1 MATRRDQLQSYQ
13 FLTQRV
19 ISAFVMRETDPAQ
32 SPLRRG
38 IGAVFA
44 GIMITVL
51 VAAGFGVYGILTKVG
66 TSRWRA
72 DGSVV
77 VEKESG
83 ASFVYFGGVLHPTL
97 NYASAMLAAGR
108 TSPAVFRVSGESLAG
123 VPRGVM
129 VGIPGA
135 PNSLPEPRHRLD
147 MPWTICATPDPGSPD
162 GGGRVVTLA
171 VGAAPSGGRR
181 LDDAGLLVREATTE
195 ATFLIW
201 HGRRHRVEESRTVV
215 PALFGAVAADAPIGT
230 SWLITLPSGQDI
242 APIPLSDR
250 GRPSSA
256 APGRKIGD
264 VLVVST
270 GSGPQHYLVLDDGLA
285 PITDLQ
291 KAILAATSLVQPRQV
306 QLSEV
311 TAVRTSARVFR
322 SGGEIEPPATVP
334 RLEQPGP
341 RDLVCAE
348 TGDAGQPPTL
358 WVGTSVTGLRA
369 AIPSAV
375 GQGVNLADR
384 VFVPP
389 GQVAVVRAL
398 GAPEAPSGAFNII
411 TDLAIR
417 FPVPSAEVL
426 QMLGYSPDQAV
437 DVPASL
443 VTRVP
448 AGPTLDPEAA
458 LQPAS
463 ARAAG

>member
-44 GIMITVL
+44 GIMIMVL

-66 TSRWRA
+66 TSSWRT

-77 VEKESG
+77 VEKETG

-108 TSPAVFRVSGESLAG
+108 PRPAVFRISGESLAG

-135 PNSLPEPRHRLD
+135 PNSLPGPRHRLEL
-147 MPWTICATPDPGSPD
+147 PWTICAAPDPASSDPGAS
-162 GGGRVVTLA
+162 VVTLA
-171 VGAAPSGGRR
+171 VGVAPSGGRR
-181 LDDAGLLVREATTE
+181 LNDSGLMVGEATSG
-195 ATFLIW
+195 ATYLIW
-201 HGRRHRVEESRTVV
+201 HGRRYRVQDPRTVV
-215 PALFGAVAADAPIGT
+215 PALFGAVVAVAPVGA
-230 SWLITLPSGQDI
+230 SWLSTLPSGQDI
-242 APIPLSDR
+242 APISVNDR
-250 GRPSSA
+250 GRPSVA
-256 APGRKIGD
+256 VPGRKVGD

-285 PITDLQ
+285 PITVLQ
-291 KAILAATSLVQPRQV
+291 QAILAAASLARPQQV

-311 TAVRTSARVFR
+311 TGARTSERVLR
-322 SGGEIEPPATVP
+322 PGGETEPPAGVP
-334 RLEQPGP
+334 PLEQPGA
-341 RDLVCAE
+341 RDPVCAE
-348 TGDAGQPPTL
+348 TGDAGEPPAL
-358 WVGTSVTGLRA
+358 WVGPSVTGLNA
-369 AIPSAV
+369 AITTAV
-375 GQGVNLADR
+375 GRGPNLADR

-389 GQVAVVRAL
+389 GRVAVVRVL
-398 GAPEAPSGAFNII
+398 GAPEAPSGAFSVI
-411 TDLAIR
+411 TDLGIR
-417 FPVPSAEVL
+417 YPVPSADVL
-426 QMLGYSPDQAV
+426 QMLGYGPDQAV

-443 VTRVP
+443 VARVP
-448 AGPTLDPEAA
+448 SGPTLDPAAA
-458 LQPAS
+458 LRP
-463 ARAAG
+463 ARASE

>member
-66 TSRWRA
+66 TTRWKA

-108 TSPAVFRVSGESLAG
+108 TNPAVFRVSGESLAG

-135 PNSLPEPRHRLD
+135 PNSLPAPRHRLEL
-147 MPWTICATPDPGSPD
+147 PWTICAVPDPASPD
-162 GGGRVVTLA
+162 TGGSVVALA
-171 VGAAPSGGRR
+171 VGTAPSGGRR
-181 LDDAGLLVREATTE
+181 LDDAALLVRESTTE

-201 HGRRHRVEESRTVV
+201 HGRRYRVEESKTVV
-215 PALFGAVAADAPIGT
+215 PALFGAVVADVPVGT
-230 SWLITLPSGQDI
+230 SWLITVPSGQDI
-242 APIPLSDR
+242 RPIPLSDR
-250 GRPSSA
+250 GRPSGA
-256 APGRKIGD
+256 VPGRRIGD

-285 PITDLQ
+285 PITALQ
-291 KAILAATSLVQPRQV
+291 EAILAAASSAEPEQV

-311 TAVRTSARVFR
+311 TGAKTSARVLR
-322 SGGEIEPPATVP
+322 PGGEIEPPATVP

-348 TGDAGQPPTL
+348 TGDAGQPPAM
-358 WVGTSVTGLRA
+358 WVGPTVTGLNA
-369 AIPSAV
+369 AIPSEV
-375 GQGVNLADR
+375 GPGTNLAQR

-389 GQVAVVRAL
+389 GRVAVVRIL
-398 GAPEAPSGAFNII
+398 GAPEAPAGAFSII

-426 QMLGYSPDQAV
+426 QMLGYNPNDAV

-443 VTRVP
+443 VGRVP
-448 AGPTLDPEAA
+448 VGPTLDPQAA
-458 LQPAS
+458 LRPA
-463 ARAAG
+463 AAAE

>member
-19 ISAFVMRETDPAQ
+19 ISALVMRETDPAQ

-44 GIMITVL
+44 GIMIMVL

-66 TSRWRA
+66 TSRWKA

-108 TSPAVFRVSGESLAG
+108 TSPAVFRVSSESLAG

-135 PNSLPEPRHRLD
+135 PNSLPGPRGQLKL
-147 MPWTICATPDPGSPD
+147 PWTICAAPDASGSD
-162 GGGRVVTLA
+162 SGASVVTLA
-171 VGAAPSGGRR
+171 VGVAPSGGRR
-181 LDDAGLLVREATTE
+181 LDQAGLLVREATTG
-195 ATFLIW
+195 TTHFVW
-201 HGRRHRVEESRTVV
+201 HGRRYRLQDSRTVV
-215 PALFGAVAADAPIGT
+215 PALFGAVVAAAPVGA
-230 SWLITLPSGQDI
+230 SWLTTLPSGQDI
-242 APIPLSDR
+242 APINLADR
-250 GRPSSA
+250 GSPSVA
-256 APGRKIGD
+256 VPGRRVGD
-264 VLVVST
+264 VLVVPT
-270 GSGPQHYLVLDDGLA
+270 GSGPQHYLVLGDGLA
-285 PITDLQ
+285 PITALQ
-291 KAILAATSLVQPRQV
+291 QAILAAASEVQPQQV

-311 TAVRTSARVFR
+311 TGAKTSARVLR
-322 SGGEIEPPATVP
+322 PGGEIEPPATVP
-334 RLEQPGP
+334 PLEQPGP

-348 TGDAGQPPTL
+348 TGDADQPPTL
-358 WVGTSVTGLRA
+358 WVGPSVTGLNA

-375 GQGVNLADR
+375 GSGSNLADR

-389 GQVAVVRAL
+389 GRVAVVRIM
-398 GAPEAPSGAFNII
+398 GSPEAPSGAFGVI
-411 TDLAIR
+411 TYLGVR
-417 FPVPSAEVL
+417 FPVPSADVL
-426 QMLGYSPDQAV
+426 QMLGYSPTEAV

-443 VTRVP
+443 AARVP
-448 AGPTLDPEAA
+448 AGPTLDPQAA
-458 LQPAS
+458 LQPA
-463 ARAAG
+463 RPT

>member
-66 TSRWRA
+66 TTRWKA

-108 TSPAVFRVSGESLAG
+108 TNPAVFRVSGESLAG

-135 PNSLPEPRHRLD
+135 PNSLPAPRHRLEL
-147 MPWTICATPDPGSPD
+147 PWTICAVPDPARQD
-162 GGGRVVTLA
+162 TGGTVVALA
-171 VGAAPSGGRR
+171 VGTAPSGGRR
-181 LDDAGLLVREATTE
+181 LDDAALLVRESTTE

-201 HGRRHRVEESRTVV
+201 HGRRYRVEESKTVV
-215 PALFGAVAADAPIGT
+215 PALFGAVVTDVPVGT
-230 SWLITLPSGQDI
+230 AWLITLPSGQDI
-242 APIPLSDR
+242 RPIPLDDR
-250 GRPSSA
+250 GRPSA
-256 APGRKIGD
+256 AVPGRRIGD

-285 PITDLQ
+285 PITALQ
-291 KAILAATSLVQPRQV
+291 EAILAAASLAEPQQV

-311 TAVRTSARVFR
+311 TGARTSARVLR
-322 SGGEIEPPATVP
+322 PGGEIEPPATVP

-348 TGDAGQPPTL
+348 TGDAGQPPAM
-358 WVGTSVTGLRA
+358 WVSPSVTGLNA
-369 AIPSAV
+369 AISSEV
-375 GQGVNLADR
+375 GPGTNLAHR

-389 GQVAVVRAL
+389 GRVAVVRIL
-398 GAPEAPSGAFNII
+398 GAPEAPSGAFSII
-411 TDLAIR
+411 TDLALR

-426 QMLGYSPDQAV
+426 QMLGYSPSDAV

-443 VTRVP
+443 VARVP
-448 AGPTLDPEAA
+448 VGPTLDPQAA
-458 LQPAS
+458 LRPA
-463 ARAAG
+463 AAAE